1 MVGKTP
7 YNHLSRLASMMNS
20 RPSSQ
25 DSVML
30 KFMERAIENINT
42 CLAGQYT
49 LYKLL
54 IERGL
59 ITETNLISRLKEDK
73 NLPKIKLG
81 SNTLKDMLSP
91 SWEDQID
98 FEKTEKELLNEA
110 LTKISNI
117 TMPEHWKDEGV
128 EPPNSTA
135 MRNAHVICH
144 TLYNNHKIIPKIVA
158 STKENGIYLRFENGD
173 KSFIIETYNDGD
185 IGALV
190 SDDAKKETLFNEEI
204 VDLNFDN
211 SLKVFMDKKV

>member
-1 MVGKTP
+1 
-7 YNHLSRLASMMNS
+7 MMNS

-25 DSVML
+25 DSVIL

-98 FEKTEKELLNEA
+98 FEKTEEDLFHEA
-110 LTKISNI
+110 LSKIYKLV
-117 TMPEHWKDEGV
+117 MPEHWKDEGV

-135 MRNAHVICH
+135 MRIAHVICYII
-144 TLYNNHKIIPKIVA
+144 YNNHKIIPKIVA
-158 STKENGIYLRFENGD
+158 CTKENGIYLRFEDGD
-173 KSFIIETYNDGD
+173 KSLIIEAYNDGEV
-185 IGALV
+185 GVLV
-190 SDDAKKETLFNEEI
+190 TDDVKKETLFNEDI
-204 VDLNFDN
+204 VNFNFDN
-211 SLKVFMDKKV
+211 SLKIFLDKKINP